1 MRIGIDCQSIDLEYK
16 GGINTY
22 LFGIIEGFLSINSKH
37 YFIIFVNKGKKSL
50 FIKKLS
56 NPSVKVVEL
65 ANHASILR
73 KFILLIPFILGS
85 VYLWKLFNNMYNN
98 FFLINSKIE
107 KNCDV
112 LYSASTT
119 INSYNL
125 KIPTIV
131 SMHDIQQYHYP
142 EFFSKYE
149 LNLRKLNFVNTAEN
163 VSYIQ
168 ASSNFIKE
176 DLLKHFENLT
186 HEQIVVINEGVNYE
200 KFQTTN
206 LNNIFEKYNLPE
218 RFLFY
223 PAQLWDH
230 KNHITI
236 LKALNEIKKNNDEIP
251 LVLCGAKYNAF
262 FKIEEFIK
270 NNNLKKVFYLGKV
283 SDEDLLS
290 LYQNASFL
298 IVAALYES
306 SSLPIL
312 EAAASGLPVIAASTP
327 PNIEYG
333 DHFKINYFE
342 PKNYKELSAL
352 LKKVFISNFDVQDE
366 IKFNKK
372 NILHFTWM
380 KQANKYIQF
389 LESKIEVK

>member
-1 MRIGIDCQSIDLEYK
+1 MKIGIDCQSIDLEYK

-22 LFGIIEGFLSINSKH
+22 LFGLIEGFLSLNSKH
-37 YFIIFVNKGKKSL
+37 NFIVFVNRGEKITY
-50 FIKKLS
+50 IKKLS
-56 NPSVKVVEL
+56 NPKIKVVEI
-65 ANHASILR
+65 ANYSRIVR
-73 KFILLIPFILGS
+73 KFILLLPFLVGS
-85 VYLWKLFNNMYNN
+85 VYLWKLFNNFYNN
-98 FFLINSKIE
+98 IFLINSKIE
-107 KNCDV
+107 KNCDI

-168 ASSNFIKE
+168 ASSNFIKQ
-176 DLLKHFENLT
+176 DLLQHFKNLNN
-186 HEQIVVINEGVNYE
+186 EQIVVINEGVNYK
-200 KFQTTN
+200 KFQKIN
-206 LNNIFEKYNLPE
+206 SINILEKYSLPE

-223 PAQLWDH
+223 PAQLWEH

-236 LKALNEIKKNNDEIP
+236 LKALNEIKKDNEEIP

-262 FKIEEFIK
+262 TKINEYIK
-270 NNNLKKVFYLGKV
+270 NNNLKKIFYLGKV
-283 SDEDLLS
+283 SEDDLLS
-290 LYQNASFL
+290 LYQNATFL

-312 EAAASGLPVIAASTP
+312 EAAASGLPIIAASTK

-342 PKNYKELSAL
+342 QNNYIELSTI
-352 LKKVFISNFDVQDE
+352 LKKIFKSNFDVYDAIQ
-366 IKFNKK
+366 FNKK
-372 NILHFTWM
+372 NVLNFSWTE
-380 KQANKYIQF
+380 QANKYIKF
-389 LESKIEVK
+389 LEAKIEVK

>member
-22 LFGIIEGFLSINSKH
+22 LFGLIEGFLSINSKH

-65 ANHASILR
+65 ASRASILR

-200 KFQTTN
+200 KFQITN

-270 NNNLKKVFYLGKV
+270 NNDLKKIFYLGKV

>member
-1 MRIGIDCQSIDLEYK
+1 MKIGIDCQSIDLEYK

-22 LFGIIEGFLSINSKH
+22 LFGLIEGLLSTNSRH
-37 YFIIFVNKGKKSL
+37 DFIVFVNKEKKIA

-56 NPSVKVVEL
+56 NPNIKVVEL
-65 ANHASILR
+65 ANHSSLLR
-73 KFILLIPFILGS
+73 KFILLIPFLLGS
-85 VYLWKLFNNMYNN
+85 VYLWKLFNNIYNN

-149 LNLRKLNFVNTAEN
+149 LNLRKLNFINTTKN

-168 ASSNFIKE
+168 ASSNFIKQ
-176 DLLKHFENLT
+176 DLLKHFENLN

-200 KFQTTN
+200 KFQKN
-206 LNNIFEKYNLPE
+206 KSNNIFEKYNLPD

-223 PAQLWDH
+223 PAQLWEH

-270 NNNLKKVFYLGKV
+270 NNNLKKIFYLGKV

-312 EAAASGLPVIAASTP
+312 EAAASGLPIIAASTP

-342 PKNYKELSAL
+342 PKNHKELSTL

-366 IKFNKK
+366 ITFNKK
-372 NILHFTWM
+372 NIFNFTWM